1 MNHSAEL
8 QRVCVYCASSELC
21 DDDFKR
27 EAYRLGELLAENG
40 TRIVYGG
47 GGRGLMGQLAS
58 GALARGGHVVGIMPR
73 FMQELEWG
81 HPGLTELE
89 IVEDM
94 RERKHRML
102 TGSDAAIALPGGCGT
117 LEELLEAI
125 TLKRLGIYLQ
135 PIIMVNTRGF
145 FDPLLEL
152 LERAVQER
160 FMDARHLEMWR
171 VAASADDVIDAIR
184 NSCSWNVEARQ
195 YAALT

>member
-1 MNHSAEL
+1 MNQSDEL
-8 QRVCVYCASSELC
+8 RRVCVYCASSELC
-21 DDDFKR
+21 DKSFKS

-47 GGRGLMGQLAS
+47 GRCGLMGQLAS
-58 GALARGGHVVGIMPR
+58 GALARGGHVIGIMPR

-125 TLKRLGIYLQ
+125 TLKRLGIYLR
-135 PIIMVNTRGF
+135 PIIIVNMRGY
-145 FDPLLEL
+145 FDPLLEML
-152 LERAVQER
+152 DRAAQER
-160 FMDARHLEMWR
+160 FMDVRHLEMWR
-171 VAASADDVIDAIR
+171 VAKNAEQALDAIKT
-184 NSCSWNVEARQ
+184 SSAWSAEARQ
-195 YAALT
+195 YAVPT